1 MSRWMIE
8 KSGTGIEKSG
18 TGIEKSGTG
27 IEKSGTGIEKSGT
40 GIEKSG
46 TGIRKGLFALSMAAI
61 VLSSQVNA
69 AAIAPEGVMQ
79 LYVENGQVT
88 VSWYFEGA
96 LYSGSAYQEGNY
108 ASTGITNQTLVAGGG
123 TGAKVVGGG
132 TGAKV
137 VGGGTGARVVGG
149 GTGTRVVGG
158 GTGSRVVG
166 GGTGSR
172 VVGGGTGSL
181 VVGGGTGSKSV
192 TITTNL
198 QFEIALDCQK
208 ATVYVLDSNYSEIVT
223 FDNVNVMGNT
233 GLCNS
238 NDDEIEIW
246 FEEDT
251 HR

>member
-46 TGIRKGLFALSMAAI
+46 TGIRKGLFALSMAAV
-61 VLSSQVNA
+61 VLSSQVSA
-69 AAIAPEGVMQ
+69 SGIAPEGVMS
-79 LYVENGQVT
+79 LYVEKGQVT

-96 LYSGSAYQEGNY
+96 LYTGSAYQEGTY
-108 ASTGITNQTLVAGGG
+108 ASTGITNQTLVVGGG
-123 TGAKVVGGG
+123 TGVKVVGGG

-137 VGGGTGARVVGG
+137 VGGGTSTDVVGGGTGARVVGG
-149 GTGTRVVGG
+149 GTGA
-158 GTGSRVVG
+158 RVVG

-181 VVGGGTGSKSV
+181 VVGGGTGSKS
-192 TITTNL
+192 ITVATNL
-198 QFEIALDCQK
+198 QFEITLGCQS
-208 ATVYVLDSNYSEIVT
+208 ATVYVLDSNYSEIVS
-223 FDNVNVMGNT
+223 FDDVSVMGNT
-233 GLCNS
+233 GLCQS
-238 NDDEIEIW
+238 DDDEIIPW
-246 FEEDT
+246 VEENT
-251 HR
+251 HL